1 VATRHFR
8 AGVVAVVERSDG
20 RICAF
25 ERADAPGSWQ
35 LPQGGIEVGEEP
47 RDTVWRELKEE
58 TGLTAGDVELVDEH
72 DDWVAYAWP
81 LEVAAGR
88 RGVGQVQRWF
98 TFRLLDDATEPTP
111 DGSEFVAWQWV
122 ERGWLVEHVIAF
134 RRDAYRRVLL
144 AG

>member
-98 TFRLLDDATEPTP
+98 TFRLLDDATVPTP

-122 ERGWLVEHVIAF
+122 DRSWLVEHVIAF

-144 AG
+144 P